1 MNLDRKFMKSPF
13 HSILELINNQQ
24 LDKFSSAKFILQHYI
39 HYIVQNENKETEN
52 ERKSMEIYKLS
63 KI

>member
-13 HSILELINNQQ
+13 HGILELINNQQ
-24 LDKFSSAKFILQHYI
+24 LDQFSSAKFILPHYI

-52 ERKSMEIYKLS
+52 ERKSMEMYKLS